1 MATKWCRAQA
11 CHFCGG
17 IAALRNCK
25 GRREQQ
31 TLIEQNR
38 VRVLLAGLQALITH
52 GDNGELFKLIAEG
65 QQNER
70 GDEVECGMHDRDHKR
85 GDRLVGEC
93 EMENAVCNIKAGKT
107 DDGAEHVKVD
117 MHGGHALCAFCGA
130 DGGKQRR
137 DTCTDVLA
145 HNDRQRHAERNAAVM
160 ARDCRMPS
168 EAAELWISA
177 VMPAP
182 TKMAMMGLSR
192 IVKTSLNCGK
202 SASGFTAPLIMV
214 MPVIKMAKP
223 DTYGAD
229 VLFLAALGEH
239 DENDADERHDG
250 RKALRL

>member
-1 MATKWCRAQA
+1 MREQTDGIQNGVAHKV

-17 IAALRNCK
+17 IAALRNCE

-38 VRVLLAGLQALITH
+38 VRILLAGLQALITH

-70 GDEVECGMHDRDHKR
+70 SDEVECGMHDRDHKR

-145 HNDRQRHAERNAAVM
+145 HNNRQRHAERNAARHGERLQN
-160 ARDCRMPS
+160 AERSSGALDECRDAC
-168 EAAELWISA
+168 
-177 VMPAP
+177 
-182 TKMAMMGLSR
+182 
-192 IVKTSLNCGK
+192 
-202 SASGFTAPLIMV
+202 
-214 MPVIKMAKP
+214 
-223 DTYGAD
+223 AD
-229 VLFLAALGEH
+229 
-239 DENDADERHDG
+239 
-250 RKALRL
+250 

>member
-1 MATKWCRAQA
+1 MR
-11 CHFCGG
+11 
-17 IAALRNCK
+17 I
-25 GRREQQ
+25 
-31 TLIEQNR
+31 
-38 VRVLLAGLQALITH
+38 LLAGLQALITH

-70 GDEVECGMHDRDHKR
+70 GDEVECGMRDRDHKR

-168 EAAELWISA
+168 EAAELWMSA

-223 DTYGAD
+223 THTEPMSF
-229 VLFLAALGEH
+229 FLLLLVNMMR
-239 DENDADERHDG
+239 NDADERHDG

>member
-1 MATKWCRAQA
+1 MVADTFEIADGMQQLRNIVAVGRGEVFTGNFDEVRTELIFVLVDGFFVFLDFFCCGGIKMREQTDGIQNGVAHKV

-17 IAALRNCK
+17 IAALRNRE

-38 VRVLLAGLQALITH
+38 VRILLAGLQALITH

-70 GDEVECGMHDRDHKR
+70 GDEIECGMHDRDHKR

-145 HNDRQRHAERNAAVM
+145 HNDRQRHAERNT
-160 ARDCRMPS
+160 ARHGERLQNAERSSGALDECRD
-168 EAAELWISA
+168 A
-177 VMPAP
+177 
-182 TKMAMMGLSR
+182 
-192 IVKTSLNCGK
+192 C
-202 SASGFTAPLIMV
+202 
-214 MPVIKMAKP
+214 
-223 DTYGAD
+223 AD
-229 VLFLAALGEH
+229 
-239 DENDADERHDG
+239 
-250 RKALRL
+250 